1 MSEAVTSKLTR
12 RQANAIIQ
20 SMGGGV
26 VPQEGI
32 EHVVVGRV
40 KEIRQLVEDLNRTAD
55 GLSCMKFLI
64 GDYGTGKSF
73 LATLTRYIAYKENF
87 VVAYTDLTANRRLYA
102 HDGKGVAAYS
112 DLMQNLSTKSKP
124 NGNALRPL
132 IERWLSDVQQRV
144 ATLHDFD
151 GIPDASDARFTR
163 LVSAEV
169 QSVFRE
175 VQELSGGFDFATVLT
190 KYYQAYLNGDEMTQ
204 EHAIKWL
211 RGEYRTKTEA
221 KKDLGVRDIIRD
233 DNWFDYLKIMT
244 KFITK
249 VGYRG
254 LLVLFDEAVNL
265 YKIDHA
271 GARGKNYERILEIYN
286 ECTQGRAEHLM
297 VLFMGT
303 TEFLEDERR
312 GLFSYK
318 ALKSRLKPNQYE
330 THEYRD
336 LRQPVIKLAPL
347 SAEELYVLLQKI
359 RDIYAALYQVENIT
373 ALVSDDNIL
382 EIVQKALSRPGGVQ
396 FITPR
401 ELIREFIG
409 ILNVLHQNP
418 EMDKGGIFMERLEAA
433 GAESR
438 RFALRTLGEVEEKA
452 SLLNKNQ

>member
-1 MSEAVTSKLTR
+1 MSEAVHSKLTR

-73 LATLTRYIAYKENF
+73 MATLTRYIAYKENF

-102 HDGKGVAAYS
+102 HDGKGVATYS
-112 DLMQNLSTKSKP
+112 DLMQNLSTKAKP
-124 NGNALRPL
+124 NGNALRSL
-132 IERWLSDVQQRV
+132 IERWLSDVQQKV
-144 ATLHDFD
+144 ALAHSFD
-151 GIPDASDARFTR
+151 SLPDATDSRFTR
-163 LVSAEV
+163 LVSLEV
-169 QSVFRE
+169 QAVVRE
-175 VQELSGGFDFATVLT
+175 VQELAGGFDFATVLT
-190 KYYQAYLNGDEMTQ
+190 KYYQAYLDGDETTQ
-204 EHAIKWL
+204 EHAIKWM

-221 KKDLGVRDIIRD
+221 KKDLGVRDVIND
-233 DNWFDYLKIMT
+233 DNWFDYLKVMT
-244 KFITK
+244 KFIASI
-249 VGYRG
+249 GYRG

-265 YKIDHA
+265 YKIDHS
-271 GARGKNYERILEIYN
+271 GARAKNYERVLEFFN
-286 ECTQGRAEHLM
+286 ECTQGRAENLM
-297 VLFMGT
+297 LMFMGT

-318 ALKSRLKPNQYE
+318 ALKSRLSPNQYE
-330 THEYRD
+330 TDQFRD

-373 ALVSDDNIL
+373 ALISDDNML
-382 EIVQKALSRPGGVQ
+382 EIVQKALARPGGIQ

-409 ILNVLHQNP
+409 IVNVLHQNP
-418 EMDKGGIFMERLEAA
+418 EMDKGDIFSERLELASQ
-433 GAESR
+433 ESR
-438 RFALRTLGEVEEKA
+438 RFVGRMLD
-452 SLLNKNQ
+452 